1 MLWCHAGSM
10 PNVGQTPKLH
20 TTTTDTVGSK
30 TGAGAPNP
38 LTHPKDTDHTHDLT
52 TNPPLSS
59 AFKSG
64 TSSDSK
70 PGACSK
76 LVIIMYHLPS
86 EVSGSVSWPLAV
98 QAPQESIL
106 AVELG
111 CAQKLTL
118 LS

>member
-1 MLWCHAGSM
+1 MCIACVDQEAELLWCHAGSM

-20 TTTTDTVGSK
+20 TTNIDTVSSK

-38 LTHPKDTDHTHDLT
+38 LTHPKDFDHTPNLT

-70 PGACSK
+70 PGARFK
-76 LVIIMYHLPS
+76 PVITTY
-86 EVSGSVSWPLAV
+86 
-98 QAPQESIL
+98 
-106 AVELG
+106 
-111 CAQKLTL
+111 
-118 LS
+118 